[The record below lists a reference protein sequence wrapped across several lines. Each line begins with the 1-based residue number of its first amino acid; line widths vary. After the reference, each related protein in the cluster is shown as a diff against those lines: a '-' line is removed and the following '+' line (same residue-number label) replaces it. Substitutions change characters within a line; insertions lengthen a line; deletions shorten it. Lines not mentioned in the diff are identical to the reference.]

1 MRPLFFKSI
10 IISVLVLAVHHIYAQ
25 SVSTYQYDELN
36 RLTSVAYDN
45 GITVTYT
52 YDALGNR
59 TSNKVT
65 GSAATTY
72 TISVA
77 VTPKG
82 SGNVTGGG
90 TYNKGTIVKLNAV
103 ANDGY
108 EFSKWNDGV
117 TTNPRTVTVNK
128 DMSFTAHFVEGS
140 TPPVDRI
147 ILDETSTTYPAA
159 AKGVDVQVN
168 RTIKAG
174 TWNTIC
180 LPFAMTSEQA
190 KAAFGNRVELA
201 DFAGYKIAKKGND
214 IVAILVKFTPLD
226 ITDGI
231 KANHPYL
238 IKTSSKSDITMF
250 TANNVNINPD
260 EKPVVATMERTD
272 KEWSEFIGTYVTTE
286 MPTRT
291 LYFSDDKFNY
301 ALKNKQINAFHAY
314 FDFSDMLS
322 GLYLNNV
329 SFVIEESTGI
339 TDIEIEDMEPE
350 GWYTTDGRKL
360 NGKPDQKGIYIVNGK
375 KVLVK

>member
-1 MRPLFFKSI
+1 MKRI
-10 IISVLVLAVHHIYAQ
+10 ITYTLALVFATLQTFAQ
-25 SVSTYQYDELN
+25 TKVTYTYDDLN
-36 RLTSVAYDN
+36 RLTSVAYGN
-45 GITVTYT
+45 GVTVTYT

-59 TSNKVT
+59 TSKKVT

-82 SGNVTGGG
+82 SGSVSGGG
-90 TYNKGTIVKLNAV
+90 TYNKGTTVKLNAV

-140 TPPVDRI
+140 TPPVDRV

-180 LPFAMTSEQA
+180 LPFAMTGEQA
-190 KAAFGNRVELA
+190 MAAFGNRVELA

-272 KEWSEFIGTYVTTE
+272 KQWSEFIGTYVTTE
-286 MPTRT
+286 MPTRA

>member
-1 MRPLFFKSI
+1 MFATLQTF
-10 IISVLVLAVHHIYAQ
+10 AQ
-25 SVSTYQYDELN
+25 TKVTYTYDDLN

-45 GITVTYT
+45 GVTVTYT

-59 TSNKVT
+59 TSKKVT
-65 GSAATTY
+65 GSAASTY
-72 TISVA
+72 TINVA

-90 TYNKGTIVKLNAV
+90 TYNKGTTVKLNGV
-103 ANDGY
+103 ANEGY

-147 ILDETSTTYPAA
+147 ILDETSTTYPMT

-180 LPFAMTSEQA
+180 LPFAMTGEQA

-272 KEWSEFIGTYVTTE
+272 KQWSEFIGTYVTTE